1 MIVRAHLKRHNKPSP
16 LDKQHSG
23 ERSLISEPKMAR
35 KLRFDQAAIEL
46 R

>member
-23 ERSLISEPKMAR
+23 GTLVHICAKDGQKVA
-35 KLRFDQAAIEL
+35 L
-46 R
+46 